1 MTRRNDP
8 GGIIRTM
15 DLSELLRHSHGLR
28 VERRAD
34 GRHHIA
40 VEPDQGCGGA
50 AMSWT
55 TTYPPEL
62 ILEIHATK
70 HAYVCDEIRREEDPL
85 YVERAIRHEVL
96 GYVDAEAFRGKR
108 ILDFG
113 CGAGASTLVM
123 SRLFPPCEIVG
134 VELEQRLLHLA
145 RLRADHLGRSTLKF
159 FLSPSGTALPAGL
172 GEFDYIVLSAVY
184 EHLLPEERRSLL
196 PRIWSHLKPGGVL
209 FINQTPHRYSP
220 IEMHTTG
227 LPLINYLPDALAFAL
242 TQRFCKRLNGDEDW
256 PAMLRA
262 GIRGATIG
270 EILHVLGGDAALV
283 KPKQGDQIDLWHGKL
298 SRRYGWL
305 KRSIWAALKALKPI
319 AGIHLVPELT
329 LAIRKLA

>member
-1 MTRRNDP
+1 
-8 GGIIRTM
+8 M
-15 DLSELLRHSHGLR
+15 DLSEFLRQQRGIT
-28 VERRAD
+28 VERLSD
-34 GRHHIA
+34 GRHCIE
-40 VEPDQGCGGA
+40 VQPDQGFAGA
-50 AMSWT
+50 AARWT
-55 TTYPPEL
+55 TAYPPEL

-123 SRLFPPCEIVG
+123 SRLFPPCELVG
-134 VELEQRLLHLA
+134 VELEERLLRLA
-145 RLRADHLGRSTLKF
+145 RLRAEHLGRSTINFL
-159 FLSPSGTALPAGL
+159 LSPSGTALPSGL

-184 EHLLPEERRSLL
+184 EHLLPEERKVLL
-196 PRIWSHLKPGGVL
+196 PRIWSRLKPGGVL

-270 EILHVLGGDAALV
+270 EILHVLGGEAALLE
-283 KPKQGDQIDLWHGKL
+283 PKQGDPIDLWHRKL
-298 SRRYGWL
+298 S
-305 KRSIWAALKALKPI
+305 KRHALVKKAIWAVLKALKPI
-319 AGIHLVPELT
+319 AGIHLVPELIV
-329 LAIRKLA
+329 AIRKPG